1 MKIQYFKS
9 TDTLYIEFRQADVVE
24 SREFDE
30 DVIIDVDAD
39 GNIVAMTVE
48 HARKRT
54 DAPNL
59 TFEEIA
65 A

>member
-59 TFEEIA
+59 TFEETA

>member
-9 TDTLYIEFRQADVVE
+9 TDTLYIEFRQVDVVE

-59 TFEEIA
+59 TFEETA

>member
-24 SREFDE
+24 SRELDE

>member
-30 DVIIDVDAD
+30 DVIIDVVAD

-48 HARKRT
+48 HAGKRT

>member
-9 TDTLYIEFRQADVVE
+9 TDTLYIEFSNGDVVE

-30 DVIIDVDAD
+30 DTVIDLDAN
-39 GNIVAMTVE
+39 GRICALTIE
-48 HARKRT
+48 HARART
-54 DAPNL
+54 GAPNL
-59 TFEEIA
+59 SFEEFA